1 MESFQGPV
9 PNLVS
14 VTLYAFLKDYSQI
27 IEASGPHKTWM
38 YIWTN
43 FKDDQL
49 ITLHFDWQEFYS
61 PEMEKQLSRNGKVK
75 LTQYALA
82 WP

>member
-1 MESFQGPV
+1 
-9 PNLVS
+9 
-14 VTLYAFLKDYSQI
+14 
-27 IEASGPHKTWM
+27 M

-61 PEMEKQLSRNGKVK
+61 PEMVKQLNRNGKMKTTFV
-75 LTQYALA
+75 